1 MRFLVP
7 FVLTLICACSSD
19 VTPENWSSDYVSSY
33 GGTYGEE
40 EQILRG

>member
-1 MRFLVP
+1 MSGKIVP
-7 FVLTLICACSSD
+7 VVFPERHVD